1 MAPVNEEVNFK
12 FYLILTD
19 LHLNSNMWL
28 MDTPV
33 VQGGRRKRETRGR
46 KNNLEKDFLG

>member
-1 MAPVNEEVNFK
+1 MAPVTEEVNFK
-12 FYLILTD
+12 FYVILTD

-28 MDTPV
+28 MGTPA